1 MLQAKRKKLERIE
14 TDDTLMETA
23 THGTVLFPFR
33 FYEEKMSDFDFHLID
48 WHWHAEFEFV
58 YMETG
63 TVHFNIGE
71 KTMDLCEGQGI
82 FINSRILHRMHSEND
97 AVIPNFLFLPSLIAP
112 AESLIYQKYVSPVLD
127 SSLDYVVFS
136 SVPGWQAETL
146 SEMQK
151 LIQLCRG
158 EMNELLISGQI
169 QKIWALITSHVICY
183 PKAQKPKSS
192 SLARIQLMME
202 FIHSNYADNISLEDI
217 AKAGDVSVN
226 TALHLFRAVLN
237 ISPVNYLVH
246 YRLKK
251 AAMLLTNTERKIST
265 VSVETGFSSSDYFCK
280 TFKKVYRLTP
290 TEYRRGKS
298 HP

>member
-1 MLQAKRKKLERIE
+1 MLQAKGKKLERIE

-169 QKIWALITSHVICY
+169 QKIWALITSHVTCY